1 MRIAIF
7 DEGVNEVSSVKI
19 KGGYNFR
26 DNNINC
32 IQKNDHG
39 TSIAYIINK
48 INPEVEL
55 YSIVLPLKKDSKLDE
70 EIVEAMCKAIDWC
83 IDNKIKIINMSLG
96 FNEINKKV
104 DSYLKKAYDNGIIIV
119 CAAGNNRQ
127 NNVGSFPACSLYTIS
142 VANYDPNKKT
152 LADTSSTG
160 NYIDFASV
168 GTLESIDSN
177 GNKVNISGTSY
188 AAPYMVGLISKIS
201 GIEFLNTEQ
210 VVATLKLNDNRDTK
224 YGYGLIL
231 ETPNKVVKN
240 VNNYSDKAEFKYNTY
255 TIKYGESIKY
265 EVTGNLKYNIYSIDD
280 NICSVGLGDQF
291 NSKTV
296 GETYMVLE
304 DIYGRKSFTHIIVSP
319 TEATKAYNVEKAK
332 ETNTPAFNFETL
344 GINKLHAK
352 GIKGKGIK
360 IGIINCG
367 VKNFM
372 DLNITKVP
380 VIYNGGS
387 YNTEPYVT
395 WESLICSKALGIA
408 PEAEIYSIKCGDA
421 SISWASAK
429 KGIEWCINNKMDI
442 VFFNFIKDGD
452 SVALLDKLSKN
463 GIIAVGPY
471 MYAYNDKRQYWSS
484 NENYLNVGYVDPSN
498 KIVTDNTKKTP
509 IESNYIDCL
518 CYGYGVK
525 GYNCNGEAF
534 TIPKTWYQVHNYRS
548 IVASFQ
554 VIGIIALMKQQY
566 PGINTAAKFRKLLP
580 YLCKD
585 LGYAKNKQGYGLI
598 VAKLKEELPNLKLD

>member
-7 DEGVNEVSSVKI
+7 DEGANEVSSIKI

-26 DNNINC
+26 DDNINC

-48 INPEVEL
+48 INPNVEL

-70 EIVEAMCKAIDWC
+70 EIVEAMRKGIDWC
-83 IDNKIKIINMSLG
+83 IDNNIKIINMSLG
-96 FNEINKKV
+96 FNEINKRV

-168 GTLESIDSN
+168 GTLESVDAN
-177 GNKVNISGTSY
+177 GNKANISGSSY
-188 AAPYMVGLISKIS
+188 AAPYLAGLISKIPD
-201 GIEFLNTEQ
+201 IEFLNTEQ
-210 VVATLKLNDNRDTK
+210 VIATLKLNDVRDTK

-240 VNNYSDKAEFKYNTY
+240 VNNYLDKAEFKYNTHV
-255 TIKYGESIKY
+255 IKYGESIKY
-265 EVTGNLKYNIYSIDD
+265 EVLGNLKYNIYSIDD
-280 NICSVGLGDQF
+280 SICSVGLGDQF
-291 NSKTV
+291 NSKAV
-296 GETYMVLE
+296 GETYIVLE
-304 DIYGRKSFTHIIVSP
+304 DIYGRKSFTHVIVSP
-319 TEATKAYNVEKAK
+319 TEATKAYNAEKVK
-332 ETNTPAFNFETL
+332 ETNTPAFNFEAL

-367 VKNFM
+367 VKDFM

-380 VIYNGGS
+380 VIYSGGS

-395 WESLICSKALGIA
+395 WESLICSKALGIV
-408 PEAEIYSIKCGDA
+408 PEAEIYSIKCGDT
-421 SISWASAK
+421 SISWANAK

-442 VFFNFIKDGD
+442 VFFNNVKDAD
-452 SVALLDKLSKN
+452 SIALLNKLGNN
-463 GIIAVGPY
+463 GIIAVSAY
-471 MYAYNDKRQYWSS
+471 MYAYNDRPQYWSS
-484 NENYLNVGYVDPSN
+484 NENYLNVGYVDPNN
-498 KIVTDNTKKTP
+498 KIVTDSTNKTP

-518 CYGYGVK
+518 CYGYGIK
-525 GYNCNGEAF
+525 GYNCNGEPF

-548 IVASFQ
+548 IVASYQ

-585 LGYAKNKQGYGLI
+585 LGYAKNKQGHGLI
-598 VAKLKEELPNLKLD
+598 VAKLKEELPNLELD